1 MSLRPLLVL
10 GATLTALC
18 LSTQTASA
26 KSAATKIAGLEQRY
40 QQRIMRHEQRLTR
53 LDKVITAYDPSNIFA
68 RVEAVNAAH
77 EARHEARVARG
88 EAMALAADGKKVTIP
103 GVSQAPRR

>member
-1 MSLRPLLVL
+1 MTLRPLLVL
-10 GATLTALC
+10 GATLAGLC
-18 LSTQTASA
+18 LWTQTASA
-26 KSAATKIAGLEQRY
+26 KSATAKIAGLEQRY
-40 QQRIMRHEQRLTR
+40 QQRVTRHEQRLTR
-53 LDKVITAYDPSNIFA
+53 LDKVIAAYDPSRIFA

-88 EAMALAADGKKVTIP
+88 EAMALAADGKKVTMP

>member
-1 MSLRPLLVL
+1 MTLRSLLVL
-10 GATLTALC
+10 GATLAALC
-18 LSTQTASA
+18 LSPQITSA
-26 KSAATKIAGLEQRY
+26 KSASAKIAGLERRY
-40 QQRIMRHEQRLTR
+40 QQRIKRHEQRLAH
-53 LDKVITAYDPSNIFA
+53 LDKVIAAYDPSDIFA